1 MPASVAFPKSSFV
14 STNAAIRDW
23 KSGRPSEA
31 PSEGWSVAALVYE
44 SSVKRF
50 ARLGHA
56 Y

>member
-23 KSGRPSEA
+23 KTERGTEH
-31 PSEGWSVAALVYE
+31 GVYE

-50 ARLGHA
+50 ATLGHA